1 MHRTWIILTALLLV
15 LTMNGFATPLALPTI
30 AADSAVNN
38 VEAYFT
44 TAWIYDPPEDTF
56 TNSQVNG
63 HKWWKASMENKP
75 DGTRAPVAG
84 LALTLDSTLSF
95 DHFQKENLT
104 TTGPPTYEWSFG
116 DVPEQ
121 SSAGVWVD
129 SGRDSNYF
137 PVTFTP
143 GFDCSRS
150 ADKTEFSE
158 PGTQTLTITLTP
170 REATEGFGIL
180 IQAYEDNRV
189 NSVITSPTR
198 GDGIQLSPDGHSLN
212 MHPTHLEL
220 NSTWTIT
227 VTIQVTPKASKVIFM
242 PHVLIGWDEAGAS
255 GNTSGSFISHPV
267 GDPVDEAGTWTWR
280 AEGSY
285 EWNWREALSRRVS
298 WPSYSVGEDSTA
310 VALEEGNHVHVD
322 FLTCYVYEIPGDA
335 LTNGEVTGKMDWHTR
350 IVNIQDET
358 GAVVKDL
365 KVTLTN
371 PDNGALINEWA
382 YGDVPEEG
390 RTDLPWTPD
399 AVLFGDI
406 EHHPRTFTPGFDASL
421 SIDKTVFT
429 VPDTQT
435 INITVTPR
443 DERIIDRLSIEVV
456 VPRDDIDIYDG
467 GVISHTGEGD
477 VYILPDGEVFEIR
490 RENLELDTPW
500 SITVT
505 IQVTP
510 KVPKLEFRP
519 RIDIGCAGLRGG
531 ESSGTTTGSS
541 VSYTNEAGTWTVSA
555 EGDYVWNWQAA
566 SPSGCSALWT
576 RKKLLWDTTSEG
588 EEIWE
593 IILLVSAIAVAAGL
607 GIYFFRRRRRRVV

>member
-1 MHRTWIILTALLLV
+1 MRKAWIILAALLLA

-30 AADSAVNN
+30 AADSDVNN

-44 TAWIYDPPEDTF
+44 TAWIHDSPEDTF

-75 DGTRAPVAG
+75 DGTGASVAG

-129 SGRDSNYF
+129 SGRDSNCVS
-137 PVTFTP
+137 VTFTP

-180 IQAYEDNRV
+180 VQAYEDNRV
-189 NSVITSPTR
+189 NSVITSPTK

-212 MHPTHLEL
+212 IDPTDLEL

-242 PHVLIGWDEAGAS
+242 PHVLIYRDEAGAS
-255 GNTSGSFISHPV
+255 GNTSGSFISRPV
-267 GDPVDEAGTWTWR
+267 GDPVDEAGTWTWS

-322 FLTCYVYEIPGDA
+322 FFTSYEYEVPGDT
-335 LTNGEVTGKMDWHTR
+335 LTNGEVTGKMDWHTK
-350 IVNIQDET
+350 INNTPDET
-358 GAVVKDL
+358 GAVVKNL
-365 KVTLTN
+365 KVTLTS
-371 PDNGALINEWA
+371 PDNGALIGEWF
-382 YGDVPEEG
+382 YGDVPEG
-390 RTDLPWTPD
+390 PGTCWTPD
-399 AVLFGDI
+399 AVYFGDI
-406 EHHPRTFTPGFDASL
+406 KHHPCTFTPGFDASL

-429 VPDTQT
+429 APDTQT
-435 INITVTPR
+435 VTITVIPR
-443 DERIIDRLSIEVV
+443 DERATDHLGLEVV
-456 VPRDDIDIYDG
+456 TRFESDLVDAVI
-467 GVISHTGEGD
+467 ISHTGEGEFE
-477 VYILPDGEVFEIR
+477 LSPEGKVFAIWQ
-490 RENLELDTPW
+490 ENLELNTPW
-500 SITVT
+500 SVT
-505 IQVTP
+505 ATLQVTP
-510 KVPKLEFRP
+510 KVPEVEFRP
-519 RIDIGCAGLRGG
+519 GICMGIGSRR
-531 ESSGTTTGSS
+531 ETSGTTTGSS

-555 EGDYVWNWQAA
+555 EGDYIWNWRAK
-566 SPSGCSALWT
+566 SPSGYGLD
-576 RKKLLWDTTSEG
+576 WDARVLTPS
-588 EEIWE
+588 EEIRE
-593 IILLVSAIAVAAGL
+593 IAILISVIAVATGL